1 MQIVFSPCNSPLQ
14 TKALGVGY
22 SSQRIFYLIFRQPK
36 TGQIGLCGTTGEFP
50 GASTKTGIVRKKTNK
65 LEIQSISIAGP
76 L

>member
-1 MQIVFSPCNSPLQ
+1 M
-14 TKALGVGY
+14 KALGVGY